1 MRSETATRGL
11 PPRAPSSRRSA
22 RSAAARSKEETLN
35 FDKTLIIVLIIV
47 LVTMGPSQLP
57 KIARM
62 LGKSARALRDGI
74 DGTLDDED
82 DTAAASPK
90 TREASKE

>member
-1 MRSETATRGL
+1 MNL
-11 PPRAPSSRRSA
+11 
-22 RSAAARSKEETLN
+22 
-35 FDKTLIIVLIIV
+35 DKTLIIVLIIV

-62 LGKSARALRDGI
+62 LGKSAKALRDGI

-82 DTAAASPK
+82 ATATASAK
-90 TREASKE
+90 KRETPEE